1 MNGEKYV
8 DANGSTFL
16 NCDSTEAAGTGA
28 AEGARVRRDLP
39 RRPTGD
45 LIHHHVA
52 GGDHDDDSG
61 DGDDDGV
68 KRATH
73 PPISTRCEKGA
84 FGRY

>member
-1 MNGEKYV
+1 M
-8 DANGSTFL
+8 
-16 NCDSTEAAGTGA
+16 
-28 AEGARVRRDLP
+28 RRDLP